1 MSILLENEPDTSN
14 THDMPIGLYYYYI
27 NINKLKE
34 ANYLG
39 WVSTIESI
47 TYNPFLEE
55 EDLLLYK
62 GDFNVE
68 KFGKPTG
75 DIPKCYRIGGNTLIE
90 KTLKEI
96 TLFPTKDSIGNLDE
110 IKLYMFPYRYYII
123 TDYFNSPLLIK
134 PQLVDVHSLDN
145 KLVIKV
151 TTVPLSQTS
160 KYNLFV
166 EGYKNDI
173 YGNLEGIVN
182 NNALMLPVASSA
194 YSQFLATS
202 SASFNQ
208 GNINAMLENDITLK
222 QGLQNNAYDLYKLK
236 INTGI
241 NTSVNA
247 FTGNIFGSIATGLN
261 AGMGFVGN
269 TIREQ
274 QLQESYAL
282 KENAISSMASAR
294 VTDML
299 TTPRAIKTTGNDSVF
314 NIWNARK
321 QISLIEYEVSPQ
333 QKERL
338 REYFIRFGYKQNR
351 YMDIKL
357 NARKYHTFIKT
368 TICNIK
374 GEKIPHADLNEI
386 KNIFN
391 SGITF
396 WNMENN
402 PTIGSYF
409 LDNKEVE

>member
-1 MSILLENEPDTSN
+1 MSILLENEPDSSN
-14 THDMPIGLYYYYI
+14 TQDMPIGLYYYYI

-34 ANYLG
+34 SNYLG

-68 KFGKPTG
+68 KFGKPNG
-75 DIPKCYRIGGNTLIE
+75 DIPKCYRIGGNRLIE
-90 KTLKEI
+90 KVLAEI
-96 TLFPTKDSIGNLDE
+96 KIFPTKSELSNLEE
-110 IKLYMFPYRYYII
+110 IKLYMFPYRYYIL

-134 PQLVDVHSLDN
+134 PQLIDVHSLDN

-173 YGNLEGIVN
+173 YGNLEGTIN
-182 NNALMLPVASSA
+182 NNALMLPVSSSA

-222 QGLQNNAYDLYKLK
+222 QGIQNNSVDTYRLMV
-236 INTGI
+236 NTGI
-241 NTSVNA
+241 NTVGNIFS
-247 FTGNIFGSIATGLN
+247 GNIFGSIGTGLN
-261 AGMGFVGN
+261 AGVGFVEN

-274 QLQESYAL
+274 QLMESHGL
-282 KENAISSMASAR
+282 KENIITSMASAK

-299 TTPRAIKTTGNDSVF
+299 STPRAIKTTGNDSVF

-321 QISLIEYEVSPQ
+321 EISLIEYEVNPQ

-338 REYFIRFGYKQNR
+338 RDYFNRFGYKQNR
-351 YMDIKL
+351 YMYIKL

-374 GEKIPHADLNEI
+374 GEKIPHTDLNEI

-396 WNMENN
+396 WNMDNS
-402 PTIGSYF
+402 PVIGGYF
-409 LDNKEVE
+409 GDNKEVE

>member
-1 MSILLENEPDTSN
+1 MSVHLQNEPDSSN

-27 NINKLKE
+27 NINKLEE

-62 GDFNVE
+62 GNFNTD
-68 KFGKPTG
+68 KFGKPSG

-90 KTLKEI
+90 KVLAEI
-96 TLFPTKDSIGNLDE
+96 KIFPTKSELSSLEE

-151 TTVPLSQTS
+151 ATVPLSQTS

-173 YGNLEGIVN
+173 YGNLEGAIN
-182 NNALMLPVASSA
+182 NNALMLPVSSSA

-222 QGLQNNAYDLYKLK
+222 QGIQNNSAEFFKHTL
-236 INTGI
+236 NTGI
-241 NTSVNA
+241 NLGHSIV
-247 FTGNIFGSIATGLN
+247 TGNAHGVISNAINGALGLGDN
-261 AGMGFVGN
+261 
-269 TIREQ
+269 I
-274 QLQESYAL
+274 LQEMQMKENHSL
-282 KENAISSMASAR
+282 KENAIISMASAK

-299 TTPRAIKTTGNDSVF
+299 STPRAIKTTGNDSVF

-321 QISLIEYEVSPQ
+321 KISLIEYEVNPQ

-338 REYFIRFGYKQNR
+338 SDYFNRFGYKQNR
-351 YMDIKL
+351 YMYIKL
-357 NARKYHTFIKT
+357 NARKYHTFVKT

-374 GEKIPHADLNEI
+374 GEKIPHAALNEI

-396 WNMENN
+396 WNMDNS
-402 PTIGSYF
+402 PVIGGYF
-409 LDNKEVE
+409 GDNKEVD